1 MRVIVQIGGSIGM
14 LGACVPIG
22 LGGSWVRGYTGR
34 HWGYVAYP
42 LGGILLLFGA
52 ACLVATEDAA
62 FLFSSD
68 PEPPPWPPWLPV
80 VIGAILTLGGMAWGM
95 WQPRYVQWV
104 RQRSR
109 DSGEFVAHF
118 WRLGNGWPWV
128 WTRWLP
134 SALMAI
140 GGLAV
145 VIRPL
150 V

>member
-52 ACLVATEDAA
+52 ACLVATEARA
-62 FLFSSD
+62 EARGRSRTGT
-68 PEPPPWPPWLPV
+68 PRPPWLPV

-109 DSGEFVAHF
+109 DSG
-118 WRLGNGWPWV
+118 
-128 WTRWLP
+128 
-134 SALMAI
+134 
-140 GGLAV
+140 
-145 VIRPL
+145 
-150 V
+150 